1 MFTYLYEHGRI
12 LFKKRGTLCISLEVK
27 EQALLLLKEY
37 PIKEVAAKIGISV
50 PTLYNWKREYEKTI
64 SKSISQMIIDLE
76 YDKAIETAKR
86 FPNCESI
93 QSQLI
98 TIYIKQ
104 GEYDKAIE
112 IAKRFPKNK
121 FIQNQLGRIYKKVKS
136 LKNNLN
142 INPIEDETI
151 LKKINRIRSK
161 LLLGTVQLEDINYL
175 DSFKTEIDLEKYSL
189 IKAAIY
195 ERLNL
200 KNNCV
205 AIIRQIPNM
214 DIRQKRKLI
223 EEVLKKQKY
232 YNIQKWDELI
242 KWEIDDI
249 ESYFENKNQI
259 VGMEQK
265 R

>member
-1 MFTYLYEHGRI
+1 
-12 LFKKRGTLCISLEVK
+12 
-27 EQALLLLKEY
+27 
-37 PIKEVAAKIGISV
+37 
-50 PTLYNWKREYEKTI
+50 
-64 SKSISQMIIDLE
+64 MIIDLE

-86 FPNCESI
+86 FPRDKFI

-104 GEYDKAIE
+104 GEYDDKAIE

-175 DSFKTEIDLEKYSL
+175 DSFKTEK
-189 IKAAIY
+189 
-195 ERLNL
+195 
-200 KNNCV
+200 
-205 AIIRQIPNM
+205 II
-214 DIRQKRKLI
+214 
-223 EEVLKKQKY
+223 V
-232 YNIQKWDELI
+232 
-242 KWEIDDI
+242 
-249 ESYFENKNQI
+249 
-259 VGMEQK
+259 
-265 R
+265 